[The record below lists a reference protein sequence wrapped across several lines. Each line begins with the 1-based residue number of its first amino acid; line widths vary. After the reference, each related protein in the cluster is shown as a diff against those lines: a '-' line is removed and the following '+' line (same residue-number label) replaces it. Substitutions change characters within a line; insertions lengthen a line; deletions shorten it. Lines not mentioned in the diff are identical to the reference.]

1 MDENGDDRYC
11 GKCFIGKINS
21 YEVLLK
27 KMLCNL
33 KYGYVTLCSFLHNL
47 VVYVWFRFYGFT
59 HFQARNTFLENK

>member
-11 GKCFIGKINS
+11 GKYFIGKINS

-33 KYGYVTLCSFLHNL
+33 KYMVM
-47 VVYVWFRFYGFT
+47 
-59 HFQARNTFLENK
+59 

>member
-1 MDENGDDRYC
+1 MDENGDDSYC

-33 KYGYVTLCSFLHNL
+33 KYGYVTLCNFLHNL
-47 VVYVWFRFYGFT
+47 VVYVWFLFYGLT
-59 HFQARNTFLENK
+59 HTPIR

>member
-33 KYGYVTLCSFLHNL
+33 KYGYVTLCNFLHNL
-47 VVYVWFRFYGFT
+47 VVYVWFLF
-59 HFQARNTFLENK
+59 FL